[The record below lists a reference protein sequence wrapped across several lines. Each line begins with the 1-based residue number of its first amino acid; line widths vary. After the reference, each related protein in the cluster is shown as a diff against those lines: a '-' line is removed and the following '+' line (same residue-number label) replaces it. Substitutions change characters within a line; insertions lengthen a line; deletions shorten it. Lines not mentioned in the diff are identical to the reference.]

1 LNSAGPHGSKT
12 VNDKTGSVP
21 VQIVDDDALLVSK
34 FKRLSATSLIQYQGC
49 PRSWYHRR
57 VEFLRGPQVPAMMR
71 GHVVENTV
79 CRVLREGP
87 LLVESNA
94 DWDILETPLDED
106 ERPERVNTEHYK
118 GPELVSKEGVTDL
131 ESLRA
136 WAHARAEIHFP
147 NVKEYHVEDFE
158 DNPMSIGGGDDLDD
172 EKMLS
177 MILTTL
183 DFHLEE
189 VVRCLEENGGPNLS
203 RFRLGERPEWP
214 APDGFPHNWSQP
226 HPAVSEGDCTL
237 MEAWEIARPWFV
249 DPDAGTF
256 SLGSIHPE
264 HWFAGEYDFVYDW
277 DGRVSIVDLKA
288 AMGDNDRS
296 AGYVLQLEIYA
307 WLWWETHGR
316 KSRVE
321 NLRLWY
327 AGAQAVKTVA
337 APDEVRLL
345 ELETQLRTTY
355 ENLFVNRSS
364 DIDDY
369 PAEPSPMQRFEAGG
383 IHIGVD
389 ENPLAR
395 CLSCDHQSIC
405 PNGDNRQDLPSMES
419 LQHAGRNWPI
429 TAAVDLK
436 TRVEICG
443 EVTGLLSPQSDD
455 DGNIQIKFNL
465 QQGVDRIEVKNCF
478 FPKPKRITRRIA
490 NGCHVRIKN
499 GRPTEWNLN
508 PSVELD
514 DISEIEIIDPDDA
527 DGESIVGLATAGN
540 VVGRVMTIRD
550 TTWQKNRTSSG
561 KPKWRLTIQD
571 STGPISIV
579 AYAFAMPP
587 GARSVRPGDDIAI
600 LNGVY
605 SQFFDQ
611 PEIKFQK
618 NTRLAIL
625 KRGED

>member
-1 LNSAGPHGSKT
+1 M
-12 VNDKTGSVP
+12 
-21 VQIVDDDALLVSK
+21 LV
-34 FKRLSATSLIQYQGC
+34 T
-49 PRSWYHRR
+49 
-57 VEFLRGPQVPAMMR
+57 ED
-71 GHVVENTV
+71 
-79 CRVLREGP
+79 
-87 LLVESNA
+87 A
-94 DWDILETPLDED
+94 DWNILETPLDAEQ
-106 ERPERVNTEHYK
+106 RPDRFNPDRYK
-118 GPELVSKEGVTDL
+118 APELEVSKGVDDL

-136 WAHARAEIHFP
+136 WARARAEIHFP
-147 NVKEYHVEDFE
+147 EVRESHVADFE
-158 DNPMSIGGGDDLDD
+158 DHPMSIGSAEDFDD
-172 EKMLS
+172 EQMMA
-177 MILTTL
+177 MINATL

-189 VVRCLEENGGPNLS
+189 VQRCLAENGGPNLS
-203 RFRLGERPEWP
+203 QFRAGVRPEWP
-214 APDGFPHNWSQP
+214 APDGYPHNWSLP
-226 HPAVSEGDCTL
+226 HPSVGEGECTL

-256 SLGSIHPE
+256 SMGSIHPE

-277 DGRVSIVDLKA
+277 DGHISIVDLKA
-288 AMGDNDRS
+288 AMGNNDRS

-327 AGAQAVKTVA
+327 AGVPAVKTIT
-337 APDEVRLL
+337 APDEGRLL
-345 ELETQLRTTY
+345 ELESQLRTNY
-355 ENLFVNRSS
+355 EELFLNRSTN
-364 DIDDY
+364 IEDY
-369 PAEPSPMQRFEAGG
+369 PLQPSPVQQFKAGG
-383 IHIGVD
+383 VHTGVD

-395 CLSCDHQSIC
+395 CRNCDHRSIC
-405 PNGDNRQDLPSMES
+405 PNGDNRQELPSMES
-419 LQHAGRNWPI
+419 LQHAGRKWPI
-429 TAAVDLK
+429 TAASDLQ
-436 TRVEICG
+436 TRIDICG

-490 NGCHVRIKN
+490 NGSHVRIKG

-514 DISEIEIIDPDDA
+514 DVSEIEIIEPEDA
-527 DGESIVGLATAGN
+527 DGESIVGLVTAGS

-550 TTWQKNRTSSG
+550 TTWHKNRTSSG

-571 STGPISIV
+571 ATGPISIV
-579 AYAFAMPP
+579 AYSFAMPS

-625 KRGED
+625 KRREG

>member
-1 LNSAGPHGSKT
+1 M
-12 VNDKTGSVP
+12 P
-21 VQIVDDDALLVSK
+21 VQIIDEGALLVSK

-49 PRSWYHRR
+49 PRSWYHQR

-71 GHVVENTV
+71 GHIVENAV

-87 LLVESNA
+87 MLVAEDDN
-94 DWDILETPLDED
+94 WQILETPLDVD
-106 ERPERVNTEHYK
+106 ERPDRFKLERYK
-118 GPELVSKEGVTDL
+118 GPGLVAQEGISDL

-136 WAHARAEIHFP
+136 WARARARIHLP
-147 NVKEYHVEDFE
+147 EVKGILVAEFE
-158 DNPMSIGGGDDLDD
+158 DHPMSVGSADDLDD
-172 EKMLS
+172 EMMLA
-177 MILTTL
+177 MVHTTL
-183 DFHLEE
+183 DFHLDE
-189 VVRCLEENGGPNLS
+189 VERCLDENGGPGLS
-203 RFRLGERPEWP
+203 DFRVGERPAWP

-226 HPAVSEGDCTL
+226 HPAATDGGCTL
-237 MEAWEIARPWFV
+237 MEAWEISRPWFV

-256 SLGSIHPE
+256 SMGSIHPE

-277 DGRVSIVDLKA
+277 DGCISIVDLKA

-327 AGAQAVKTVA
+327 AGSSAVKTVP
-337 APDEVRLL
+337 APDENRLL
-345 ELETQLRTTY
+345 ELENQLRTTY
-355 ENLFVNRSS
+355 DNLFVNRSTN
-364 DIDDY
+364 IEDY
-369 PAEPSPMQRFEAGG
+369 PAEPSPIQKFEAGG

-395 CLSCDHQSIC
+395 CLSCNHRSIC
-405 PNGDNRQDLPSMES
+405 PNGDNRQDLPSMER

-429 TAAVDLK
+429 TSSNELI
-436 TRVEICG
+436 TRVDICG

-455 DGNIQIKFNL
+455 EGNIQIKFNL

-490 NGCHVRIKN
+490 NGVHVRIKG

-514 DISEIEIIDPDDA
+514 DVSEIEIIEPEDA
-527 DGESIVGLATAGN
+527 DGEGIVGLVTAGS

-550 TTWQKNRTSSG
+550 TTWQKYRTGSG

-571 STGPISIV
+571 GNGPINIV
-579 AYAFAMPP
+579 AYSFSVPP
-587 GARSVRPGDDIAI
+587 SARSVRPGDDIAI

-625 KRGED
+625 KRRED